1 MRECRRMVTMDMKT
15 WRTGI
20 AEVVSTD
27 TEEEVI
33 VRGRKLTD
41 LTGSVTFAEMMYL
54 MFTGNLPTAP
64 QARVLDAL
72 LVASVEHGIAPPSMI
87 ARCFASYGT
96 TIQAAVGGG
105 IMAFGDRM
113 GGLGEQLAKLM
124 SERVTAISEDP
135 ASISEERLREEARA
149 IVAEAKSENAR
160 VPGYGIPLHGMDP
173 RAPKVLGIA
182 KSEGT
187 FGVFGRLGE
196 LVEDE
201 LAEQRGGR
209 RVPMNLDGVGAVV
222 ILDLGLDW
230 RTTRMFLLTPRSVSM
245 GAHYIEEQSQDTT
258 WRHVPA
264 DWIEYDDGR

>member
-1 MRECRRMVTMDMKT
+1 MATMDMKT

-20 AEVVSTD
+20 AEVVSSES
-27 TEEEVI
+27 EEEVI
-33 VRGRKLTD
+33 VRGRKLSE
-41 LTGSVTFAEMMYL
+41 LTGTVSFAEMMYL
-54 MFTGNLPTAP
+54 MFAGDLPTKP

-72 LVASVEHGIAPPSMI
+72 LVSSVEHGIAPPSMI

-105 IMAFGDRM
+105 ILAFGDQM

-124 SERVTAISEDP
+124 SERISTISSDP
-135 ASISEERLREEARA
+135 VSIPEGKLREAAREV
-149 IVAEAKSENAR
+149 VADAAKQGMR

-182 KSEGT
+182 KREGT
-187 FGVFGRLGE
+187 FGLFGRLGE
-196 LVEDE
+196 LIEDE
-201 LAEQRGGR
+201 LAERRGGHR
-209 RVPMNLDGVGAVV
+209 IPMNLDGVGAAV

-245 GAHYIEEQSQDTT
+245 GAHYLEEQAQDTN

-264 DWIEYDDGR
+264 NWIEYETAG

>member
-1 MRECRRMVTMDMKT
+1 M
-15 WRTGI
+15 
-20 AEVVSTD
+20 
-27 TEEEVI
+27 
-33 VRGRKLTD
+33 
-41 LTGSVTFAEMMYL
+41 
-54 MFTGNLPTAP
+54 
-64 QARVLDAL
+64 
-72 LVASVEHGIAPPSMI
+72 
-87 ARCFASYGT
+87 
-96 TIQAAVGGG
+96 
-105 IMAFGDRM
+105 
-113 GGLGEQLAKLM
+113 
-124 SERVTAISEDP
+124 
-135 ASISEERLREEARA
+135 
-149 IVAEAKSENAR
+149 
-160 VPGYGIPLHGMDP
+160 PGYGIPLHGMDP
-173 RAPKVLGIA
+173 RAPKGRGIA

>member
-1 MRECRRMVTMDMKT
+1 MVTMDMKT

-33 VRGRKLTD
+33 IRGRKLSD

-124 SERVTAISEDP
+124 SERVTAISGDP
-135 ASISEERLREEARA
+135 ASISEERLREEARNCGGS
-149 IVAEAKSENAR
+149 KSRKRTSAR
-160 VPGYGIPLHGMDP
+160 LRHAPAWYGPP
-173 RAPKVLGIA
+173 CA
-182 KSEGT
+182 
-187 FGVFGRLGE
+187 
-196 LVEDE
+196 
-201 LAEQRGGR
+201 Q
-209 RVPMNLDGVGAVV
+209 GARYRQV
-222 ILDLGLDW
+222 
-230 RTTRMFLLTPRSVSM
+230 R
-245 GAHYIEEQSQDTT
+245 
-258 WRHVPA
+258 RHV
-264 DWIEYDDGR
+264 WGLRSS